1 MICSHGDMPRRH
13 EYPPHY
19 DPAIDKSPFMAA
31 LDDVRRMCTRAELTR
46 ECASAPRS
54 YMMIDHIRRAI
65 DDFAKTETGSREY
78 FWGRPHSVG
87 R

>member
-1 MICSHGDMPRRH
+1 MFHGGMPRRQ

-46 ECASAPRS
+46 DRATAPGS
-54 YMMIDHIRRAI
+54 YMMIDCIRRAI
-65 DDFAKTETGSREY
+65 DDFAERETGSREY
-78 FWGRPHSVG
+78 FWGRPHSAG
-87 R
+87 